1 MHESAP
7 SPWCLKCIS
16 CGLVCASVAL
26 CSTSEIPVMAILSI
40 LGSWLIMC
48 HFWINFFIMVIIL
61 QCFYI
66 GLNSNLP
73 NGRILMGSFGTDVY
87 SFCMH

>member
-1 MHESAP
+1 
-7 SPWCLKCIS
+7 
-16 CGLVCASVAL
+16 
-26 CSTSEIPVMAILSI
+26 MAI

-87 SFCMH
+87 IVFACTNSLPWPLNLAYLLF